1 MIMKSERRK
10 YPRINVAGDVS
21 LMVAGVVRSGT
32 LTNLS
37 PSGIQIECRHQL
49 IEQISRFKS
58 EAGLYPD
65 FELEFRMDEDEPI
78 QCSCTVSYL
87 RRLSQDTY
95 HLGLEFVTLS
105 DDDEQR
111 VDAAIHHVAAA

>member
-10 YPRINVAGDVS
+10 YPRIDVGGDVS
-21 LMVAGVVRSGT
+21 LLVAGVIRTGT

-49 IEQISRFKS
+49 IEQLSRFKS
-58 EAGLYPD
+58 GSGLYPD
-65 FELEFRMDEDEPI
+65 FELEFRLADDEPI

-95 HLGLEFVTLS
+95 HLGLEFVALS
-105 DDDEQR
+105 DNDEQR
-111 VDAAIHHVAAA
+111 VDATIHHAVAA